1 MLPCSFLRSKPQ
13 ASINET
19 QIETRLF
26 SLLYGGIIHG
36 LHVGSLSGLPP
47 RSNVQTDRVET
58 RASCLCNGSRDK

>member
-1 MLPCSFLRSKPQ
+1 
-13 ASINET
+13 
-19 QIETRLF
+19 
-26 SLLYGGIIHG
+26 